1 MARAL
6 AWLAALIARDVRL
19 SLRSGGEAFMAVGFF
34 LVASA
39 CLPLSIGPEPQRLAV
54 IAAGALWVMA
64 LLASLLVLDRLL
76 AGDLEDG
83 SLDLLALAPLP
94 LEGVILAKALVHWLL
109 TGLPIV
115 VAAPL
120 AAIWLNLPAPAF
132 TTLMVTLIVGS
143 PALSLLGTLGS
154 AITLGSRRGAL
165 LTPLM
170 ILPLNVPVLIFA
182 GGAVEAAVSGL
193 AVRPHLLL
201 LGAVALVAAVCAPLF
216 GAAALREALR

>member
-1 MARAL
+1 MGRGA
-6 AWLAALIARDVRL
+6 AWLVALIGRDVRL

-39 CLPLSIGPEPQRLAV
+39 CLPLSIGPEPARLAS
-54 IAAGALWVMA
+54 IAAGALWVVA

-94 LEGVILAKALVHWLL
+94 LEGVVLAKALVHWLL
-109 TGLPIV
+109 TGVPIL
-115 VAAPL
+115 VATPL
-120 AAIWLNLPAPAF
+120 AAIWLNLPGDAF
-132 TTLMVTLIVGS
+132 WTLMATLAIGS

-170 ILPLNVPVLIFA
+170 ILPLNIPVLIFA
-182 GGAVEAAVSGL
+182 GTAIEAAMFDL

-201 LGAVALVAAVCAPLF
+201 LAAVAMVAAV
-216 GAAALREALR
+216 AAVLVQGLAR